1 MSIYEKEDTSNKAET
16 LTIVSSKDN
25 KKIFRGRIVKAL
37 VIAAVSLY
45 SAISNHNKKA
55 SNTFEILVMI
65 GTVIYAGWAVKK
77 RIDGNSNQ
85 KIKIK

>member
-1 MSIYEKEDTSNKAET
+1 MSIIEEDTSKNETKA
-16 LTIVSSKDN
+16 LKIVDFKECN
-25 KKIFRGRIVKAL
+25 KIFRNRILKAL

-65 GTVIYAGWAVKK
+65 
-77 RIDGNSNQ
+77 
-85 KIKIK
+85 